1 MKIHIAQTLSFR
13 LFTLISA
20 VMTVGFLFYTYHT
33 VTTHTNQVLER
44 VYEHADSASDII
56 KRSTR
61 YGMLLNHK
69 DDVHQIINTI
79 AQEKNV
85 VGIRIYNK
93 KGEIIFSTIPSEH
106 NTTVDMKAEACNICH
121 SEEQPLESLPIK
133 NRRRIFRTADGERIL
148 GVINPIDNEFEC
160 YNAACHAHS
169 DEQTILGVLDVK
181 ISLASVDKQL
191 KQSRISLI
199 VNAVFI
205 VLGVAFLS
213 GLFIYFVVRKRVKKL
228 IAGTKEIA
236 RGHLKHKIEIQSKD
250 EIGQLA
256 FAFNYMTSELDKARA
271 EITNFSNSLEKKVV
285 QKSRQL
291 EKTQEQMIRIEK
303 LASLG
308 KLSSTVAHEINNPLA
323 GCLNFTMLTLR
334 VMNDNELTV
343 ERKASVIKYLNIIR
357 NEITRCGD
365 IVKNMLVF
373 AKQSG
378 GEFTMEHLNNLIT
391 SSVMLVSHKMGL
403 KEIKLKKNLLCK
415 DDLILCDS
423 GQIRQALIA
432 LFVNAIEA
440 MDKGGVL
447 TIKTCCSKK
456 KKYVTLIIKDTGSG
470 MSEVIISQIFDPFF
484 TTKKEGKGVGLGLSV
499 VYGIIERHQGKISV
513 KSREKSG
520 TTFIIELLRH
530 PKINVN
536 QIEESSVLN

>member
-1 MKIHIAQTLSFR
+1 MKIRITQTLSFR
-13 LFTLISA
+13 LFSLVSA
-20 VMTVGFLFYTYHT
+20 VMTVGFCFYTYHT

-44 VYEHADSASDII
+44 VYESADSASDII

-61 YGMLLNHK
+61 YGMLLNRK
-69 DDVHQIINTI
+69 DDVHHIINTI

-85 VGIRIYNK
+85 EGIRIYNK
-93 KGEIIFSTIPSEH
+93 KGDIIFSTIPSEQ
-106 NTTVDMKAEACNICH
+106 NTSVDMKAEACNICH
-121 SEEQPLESLPIK
+121 SEEQPLESLPTK
-133 NRRRIFRTADGERIL
+133 NRRRIYRTVDGKRVL

-169 DEQTILGVLDVK
+169 GEQTILGVLDVK
-181 ISLASVDKQL
+181 MSLDSVDKQL
-191 KQSRISLI
+191 RHSRNSLI
-199 VNAVFI
+199 INAVFI
-205 VLGVAFLS
+205 VLGVAVLS

-228 IAGTKEIA
+228 IVGTKEIA

-256 FAFNYMTSELDKARA
+256 YAFNYMTSELDKARA
-271 EITNFSNSLEKKVV
+271 EITNWSSSLEEKVV
-285 QKSRQL
+285 QKTRQL

-334 VMNDNELTV
+334 IMDNHELTT
-343 ERKASVIKYLNIIR
+343 ERKASVIKYLNIIKS
-357 NEITRCGD
+357 EITRCGD

-378 GEFTMEHLNNLIT
+378 GEFTMEHLHNLIT
-391 SSVMLVSHKMGL
+391 SSVMLVSHKMSL
-403 KEIKLKKNLLCK
+403 KEIKVQKNLACK
-415 DDLILCDS
+415 DDMILCDS

-440 MDKGGVL
+440 MGKGGML
-447 TIKTCCSKK
+447 TVETKSSEKDDSII
-456 KKYVTLIIKDTGSG
+456 LIIMDTGSG
-470 MSEVIISQIFDPFF
+470 MSEDIISQIFDPFF

-499 VYGIIERHQGKISV
+499 VYGILERHKGKISV
-513 KSREKSG
+513 TSRKNEG
-520 TTFIIELLRH
+520 TTFTIELLRK
-530 PKINVN
+530 PDINVT
-536 QIEESSVLN
+536 QIEENNVLN